1 LPPWKLKTL
10 VKTRFAFKVIMFEK
24 TLESKQ
30 AIITCYERQKTI
42 ALQQKFQKPKCG
54 LL

>member
-1 LPPWKLKTL
+1 LSQKSKTF

-24 TLESKQ
+24 TLEFQQ

-42 ALQQKFQKPKCG
+42 ALQQKVPKA
-54 LL
+54 